1 MGKQIKRDEI
11 AEKDLYK
18 DIRDSAEATINHIND
33 LNESLGNTAKVLRK
47 ELEKPLEA
55 TLNSIEGVTKVS
67 EEMNK
72 TMLSSI
78 KIDKAK
84 NDALKSQI
92 QAEAQL
98 EKLEQES
105 IKTQIQENKLKAQEL
120 KTSKAQNKEN
130 KKEIDTK
137 KKSNALTDDEIKDKI
152 KLNKANAERKK
163 SLEDELILSSKTAGT
178 LEKVMASSRKLRRE
192 REKLNL
198 SNEEGRKRL
207 KEINEELDDNND
219 IIKENSDQLKKQKLN
234 VGNYTESIQEATGEL
249 GGMIGQIR
257 DSIKGIKNQA
267 KAFRE
272 QAKSA
277 DSAKKKMQLLGKA
290 TKALGIGALIALLSS
305 VVSSM
310 GDTRQGVM
318 TMQGTMQKFTAS
330 ISMFGNRVMDFF
342 TKMGLKLEQVTL
354 GIKEMMN
361 PLTKDPAIQKRL
373 KEIDA
378 ELTKLSKKDYSI
390 KAVIQNVDKTLM
402 DTFRYENALAKTSDE
417 IERLRGQEEL
427 LSEQTGDMTLSFQDQ
442 MKAQREFNIVV
453 EKRVKLEQELA
464 QKNTDLKALKIRQSL
479 IGIGRNYS
487 LQQIKSLE
495 FLKNEKQWMRI
506 NSDALAEL
514 SDAKTEEIAKENELS
529 ALKAKN
535 AMEARNTQ
543 KDLFEKELDFAIDA
557 FDVQKTINERI
568 INNEKS
574 TLEER
579 KLLTEETR
587 RLADSSFANQV
598 KLVEDFT
605 GKKLEFD
612 KLLQMSDEEQIRSS
626 LGKHELI
633 ETVLT
638 RTLEILKERK
648 IVVQDLAD
656 LEFDTNNKTIEKN
669 KEISSSQQN
678 IEQDNFDLKIELLE
692 REFDKEVELGEES
705 LEELKARLDKI
716 KILKIKQLK
725 DQAEFDRL
733 QTNNE
738 VIEQD
743 EKAKKIEEINEKLKN
758 DIIRLDNETLDA
770 KTDLD
775 KEEIDAEEEKSD
787 KLLEVRKKRVDDQIA
802 ILQQLTN
809 ISDHLADKRIA
820 KINEE
825 IEASQQ
831 RFSNL
836 QEMATNGNILA
847 KESMAEEAKLIA
859 EQTRR
864 KEQAEKRKQR
874 IQLAS
879 TVLQSYLTN
888 SQDPDVKNPLQKTIT
903 DTVLLTEFIK
913 SLPAFFDGTENTGN
927 NGRGVDGKGGFLS
940 ILHPNERVI
949 PKKNNDIIGD
959 LSNDELSKLASNYQN
974 GMMRDVADG
983 LSLSNDLS
991 GVSILADKLDSLERT
1006 ISNKPEH
1013 NLEVEQIIDGAMTI
1027 TRETRRGNTKIFNR
1041 YRV

>member
-390 KAVIQNVDKTLM
+390 KAVIKNVDKTLM